1 MARKVV
7 YQLVDD
13 IDGTELIEGEGETV
27 LFSLDGTNYEIDL
40 STDHARLLRAGL
52 EKYIAVART
61 VAKNRGSG
69 RSGGQ
74 RAPRGPKRDLTAIR
88 NWANANGYT
97 VSDRG
102 RVPNA
107 VIEAYDAAQ
116 GK

>member
-13 IDGTELIEGEGETV
+13 IDGTELLEGEGETV
-27 LFSLDGTNYEIDL
+27 VFSLDGTDYEIDL

-52 EKYIAVART
+52 EKYVSAARSVGKSST
-61 VAKNRGSG
+61 RGS
-69 RSGGQ
+69 RTN
-74 RAPRGPKRDLTAIR
+74 AARGPKRDLSAIR
-88 NWANANGYT
+88 AWANSNGFT

-107 VIEAYDAAQ
+107 VIEAYEAAK